1 MRQMR
6 PGLYSVEEM
15 AEKSPGNDVAPF
27 GWMRILDPTEFDF
40 APSRP
45 LLMIRDRKSVKQSFT
60 KRSAQQLKR

>member
-1 MRQMR
+1 MR
-6 PGLYSVEEM
+6 PGLYSVEEIV
-15 AEKSPGNDVAPF
+15 EKSPGNDVVPF

-40 APSRP
+40 ALSRP